1 MRRRS
6 LLRAAGLATGATLLP
21 RPAHAFVAA
30 HNWDR
35 YDWGTAPGVTHR
47 LYQGSF
53 PDDLV
58 PRWDV
63 VMAPTPSAE
72 VVPNFGMGLVT
83 YVWDEAGQKKTAK
96 SLEQSIEELVAF
108 PLGSLVY
115 IRADWRHVHKG
126 PGRLEPDPHWKLTF
140 DIAKRHAKR
149 VAFRVQLG
157 NPNIPGPAMP
167 DFVAAKV
174 PLVKMGEW
182 AGKVQYEP
190 RYDHPAYQEAFAD
203 LVALLAEAYDGD
215 PQVEYVDTMMYGFWG
230 EGHTWPFEVP
240 RHPFPDD
247 AIAEAMPYSDNVIA
261 HVKDVG
267 GSLDPGYPLPGRI
280 RQARFILPHGLDW
293 KGLGLTA
300 ELEVKGVRRP
310 VRWACRQRLEDG
322 GALTLRP
329 TVDLGDVL

>member
-1 MRRRS
+1 MRR

-21 RPAHAFVAA
+21 RHANAFVAA

-35 YDWGTAPGVTHR
+35 YDWGTAPGVTDR
-47 LYQGSF
+47 LYQGPF

-72 VVPNFGMGLVT
+72 VAPNFGMGLVT

-115 IRADWRHVHKG
+115 IRAD
-126 PGRLEPDPHWKLTF
+126 GR
-140 DIAKRHAKR
+140 
-149 VAFRVQLG
+149 V
-157 NPNIPGPAMP
+157 
-167 DFVAAKV
+167 
-174 PLVKMGEW
+174 
-182 AGKVQYEP
+182 
-190 RYDHPAYQEAFAD
+190 
-203 LVALLAEAYDGD
+203 
-215 PQVEYVDTMMYGFWG
+215 
-230 EGHTWPFEVP
+230 
-240 RHPFPDD
+240 
-247 AIAEAMPYSDNVIA
+247 
-261 HVKDVG
+261 DVG

-280 RQARFILPHGLDW
+280 RQARFILPHGVDW
-293 KGLGLTA
+293 KGLGLSA

-329 TVDLGDVL
+329 TVGLGDIP